1 MAKGDIIEEVSGQ
14 SNKPLSKPAH
24 ALEYVQVAHELEANL
39 EDGLTEVEAARRLEL
54 YGNNELDEG
63 PGVQPVQIL
72 IHQIC
77 NAMILV
83 CLLLSIYS
91 ISLTHPGVFI
101 GPHIGHGREFRYRL
115 IY

>member
-1 MAKGDIIEEVSGQ
+1 MARANVVEEVSGQ

-39 EDGLTEVEAARRLEL
+39 EDGLTEAEAERRLEL
-54 YGNNELDEG
+54 YGKNELDEG

-83 CLLLSIYS
+83 CLLPSIQSIFLYS
-91 ISLTHPGVFI
+91 PRFI
-101 GPHIGHGREFRYRL
+101 YRF
-115 IY
+115 